1 LILVHFKDGTTKKLD
16 PNVEVELRALDD
28 PTTQRQVTRVAIIH
42 DGKRVD
48 LPARKR
54 KFNRVWIERVVNG
67 DSTKGERVCM
77 LAGKTVLQVTLF
89 YSDGRVVIDS

>member
-1 LILVHFKDGTTKKLD
+1 MILVHFKDGTTKKLD
-16 PNVEVELRALDD
+16 PNVEDELRAIDV
-28 PTTQRQVTRVAIIH
+28 PTIQRQVTRVAIIH

-54 KFNRVWIERVVNG
+54 KFNRVWIEKVTNDDCV
-67 DSTKGERVCM
+67 KGERVCM

>member
-16 PNVEVELRALDD
+16 PTIEDELRALDD
-28 PTTQRQVTRVAIIH
+28 PSLQKQVTRVAIVH
-42 DGKRVD
+42 DGRRVD

-54 KFNRVWIERVVNG
+54 RFNRVWIERVMNG
-67 DSTKGERVCM
+67 EALKGERVCM
-77 LAGKTVLQVTLF
+77 LARQTVLQVTLF